1 MLDKSQLQAQ
11 GIHTI
16 DTTPHPESQK
26 LLALLKEHAPHA
38 FRDGKLDFKALTRL
52 LGEEAEY
59 ASYELN
65 FLGKREA
72 NKLSNTPAT
81 KELKSEPDRSSDF
94 DTTDNAII
102 IGDNLHALK
111 TLKSAYYGKV
121 KMIYID
127 PPYNTGSDGFIYRD
141 HFGEDYKNIL
151 RELNLMEFNDDGEEM
166 LSKRINYFKNI
177 FGDKTHSGWLSFMYP
192 RLKLAREL
200 LRDDGVI
207 FISIDDN
214 EQANLKI
221 LCDEIFGEHNFVA
234 CLCIESAPAGT
245 QSSTFIAQQHSYCLI
260 YTKTTEQ
267 NSLTRIQPSD
277 SELQEKYTEKDK
289 YGEFYLERLWKRG
302 VGGKKED
309 VPSLHFPVFYDEIK
323 NKIYIDEEAKDHDAL
338 VKIIPYQTIGVLG
351 RWTWSKDKM
360 IEERHR
366 LAVKKVKGEWKLH
379 KKQYKQ
385 DELGKLPPSII
396 RASIGRT
403 EIGSLELKTLMQTKI
418 FSYPKPTKLIK
429 HLAQIATKEGDLV
442 LDFFAGSGTTAHAVM
457 ELNAEDRNNGKQGN
471 RKFILVQ
478 LDEAIDEKANKVA
491 YDFCKNLGSE
501 NPTIADI
508 TIERVK
514 RAGAKIREANKDS
527 TIDTG
532 FKVFSLIDKQRL
544 NPQDQDLLTL
554 TSSPLTPYQKA
565 INLAL
570 HAGKT
575 LDMRIQPV
583 IEGKL
588 YRDERNFYLIACDK
602 EVQKHLASH
611 KNEEIFLSGYE
622 DIAIQDL
629 LNLQASIQKTRLKV
643 LF

>member
-1 MLDKSQLQAQ
+1 MLDRNQLQAQ

-16 DTTPHPESQK
+16 DTTPPLESQK
-26 LLALLKEHAPHA
+26 LISLLKEHAPHA
-38 FRDGKLDFKALTRL
+38 FSNGKLNLKSLANL
-52 LGEEAEY
+52 LGIESSDNHY
-59 ASYELN
+59 ALSL
-65 FLGKREA
+65 LGKQEA
-72 NKLSNTPAT
+72 NALYNSPAT
-81 KELKSEPDRSSDF
+81 KELKSEPDRSSEF
-94 DTTDNAII
+94 NTTGNAII

-141 HFGEDYKNIL
+141 HFDADYRKIL
-151 RELNLMEFNDDGEEM
+151 QEKGFIQTDEEGKEILSEALNFCQNQA
-166 LSKRINYFKNI
+166 
-177 FGDKTHSGWLSFMYP
+177 GDKSHSGWLSFMYP
-192 RLKLAREL
+192 RLRLAQDL

-221 LCDEIFGEHNFVA
+221 LCDEIFGEHNFIS
-234 CLCIESAPAGT
+234 C
-245 QSSTFIAQQHSYCLI
+245 FIWQKKSGGGQAKFFYEGHEYVLI
-260 YTKTTEQ
+260 YAKNKNE
-267 NSLTRIQPSD
+267 LDGLFRIKEEKGGINKD
-277 SELQEKYTEKDK
+277 IVRKIHGKYTNNETIKQIQKKYPNDIIQHRNLMFEELDIFLEEKIISQ
-289 YGEFYLERLWKRG
+289 
-302 VGGKKED
+302 KK
-309 VPSLHFPVFYDEIK
+309 YDEIHK
-323 NKIYIDEEAKDHDAL
+323 KIANQEYFLIPYADTKFNLICSKTENNL
-338 VKIIPYQTIGVLG
+338 VKMYSILSGY
-351 RWTWSKDKM
+351 WTADGNSEVENMFGGLVFD
-360 IEERHR
+360 
-366 LAVKKVKGEWKLH
+366 
-379 KKQYKQ
+379 
-385 DELGKLPPSII
+385 S
-396 RASIGRT
+396 
-403 EIGSLELKTLMQTKI
+403 
-418 FSYPKPTKLIK
+418 PKPTQMLKDII
-429 HLAQIATKEGDLV
+429 HANTKPDDII

-457 ELNAEDRNNGKQGN
+457 ELNAEDKNNGKQGN

-491 YDFCKNLGSE
+491 YDFCKSLGSE

-514 RAGAKIREANKDS
+514 RAGEKIREKGGDS
-527 TIDTG
+527 AIDTG
-532 FKVFSLIDKQRL
+532 FKVFSLIDKQAL
-544 NPQDQDLLTL
+544 APQDQDLLTL
-554 TSSPLTPYQKA
+554 ASSPLTPYQKA

-575 LDMRIQPV
+575 LDTRIQPV
-583 IEGKL
+583 IEDKL

-629 LNLQASIQKTRLKV
+629 LNIKPRLKV

>member
-1 MLDKSQLQAQ
+1 MLDRNQLQAQ

-16 DTTPHPESQK
+16 DTTPPLESQK
-26 LLALLKEHAPHA
+26 LISLLKEHAPHA
-38 FRDGKLDFKALTRL
+38 FSNGKLNLKSLANL
-52 LGEEAEY
+52 LGIESSDNHY
-59 ASYELN
+59 ALS
-65 FLGKREA
+65 FLGKQEA
-72 NKLSNTPAT
+72 NALYNSPAT
-81 KELKSEPDRSSDF
+81 KELKGEPDRSSDF
-94 DTTDNAII
+94 DTTGNAII

-141 HFGEDYKNIL
+141 HFDADYRKIL
-151 RELNLMEFNDDGEEM
+151 QEKGFIQTDEEGKEILSEALNFCQNTA
-166 LSKRINYFKNI
+166 
-177 FGDKTHSGWLSFMYP
+177 GDKSHSGWLSFMYP
-192 RLKLAREL
+192 RLRLAQDL

-234 CLCIESAPAGT
+234 CFVWRKKYGGGKGAKHFVDSHEYILA
-245 QSSTFIAQQHSYCLI
+245 IAKNKTMLDFNPVKRNSKQLGIFKLEDEYLQQRGKYYIRPLKSGLAERKTLI
-260 YTKTTEQ
+260 YPIECPNGNSITTQWICSQETFQ
-267 NSLTRIQPSD
+267 ELKQEERIVFKLLKNGTYNIYKKFYEND
-277 SELQEKYTEKDK
+277 MEGVLQE
-289 YGEFYLERLWKRG
+289 
-302 VGGKKED
+302 
-309 VPSLHFPVFYDEIK
+309 SIIYDLTYNADAKLEIK
-323 NKIYIDEEAKDHDAL
+323 
-338 VKIIPYQTIGVLG
+338 
-351 RWTWSKDKM
+351 
-360 IEERHR
+360 
-366 LAVKKVKGEWKLH
+366 
-379 KKQYKQ
+379 
-385 DELGKLPPSII
+385 
-396 RASIGRT
+396 
-403 EIGSLELKTLMQTKI
+403 KI
-418 FSYPKPTKLIK
+418 FNISEGRNIPFDTPKPTKLIK
-429 HLAQIATKEGDLV
+429 HLAQISTNDGDIV
-442 LDFFAGSGTTAHAVM
+442 MDFFAGSGTTAHAVM
-457 ELNAEDRNNGKQGN
+457 ELNAEDKNNGKQGN

-491 YDFCKNLGSE
+491 YDFCKSLGSE

-514 RAGAKIREANKDS
+514 RAGQKIKEEKFKESNGDS
-527 TIDTG
+527 AIDTG
-532 FKVFSLIDKQRL
+532 FKVFSLIDKQAL
-544 NPQDQDLLTL
+544 APQDQDLLTL
-554 TSSPLTPYQKA
+554 ASSPLTPYQKA

-570 HAGKT
+570 HAGRT
-575 LDMRIQPV
+575 LDTRVQPV

-643 LF
+643 LFW

>member
-16 DTTPHPESQK
+16 DTNPHPESQK

-94 DTTDNAII
+94 DTTGNAII

-151 RELNLMEFNDDGEEM
+151 RELNLMELNDDGEEM
-166 LSKRINYFKNI
+166 LSKRINYCKNI

-221 LCDEIFGEHNFVA
+221 LCDEIFGEHNFIETFLWNKTQTPPSA
-234 CLCIESAPAGT
+234 SNKTRKTHEFILCYQKVKDGKKMIARFSSDGDAPLWNETNTKRDLLFPASYVYTHLKDGIYKKGIRDKIELLDDIEVCNGKIINAFRLRGHFRWKQDTLDKEILENVYLVVKSDKLSIRYCRQGDRIVMPTNEISKKDSVGT
-245 QSSTFIAQQHSYCLI
+245 NETAS
-260 YTKTTEQ
+260 
-267 NSLTRIQPSD
+267 
-277 SELQEKYTEKDK
+277 SELKMLFE
-289 YGEFYLERLWKRG
+289 
-302 VGGKKED
+302 
-309 VPSLHFPVFYDEIK
+309 
-323 NKIYIDEEAKDHDAL
+323 
-338 VKIIPYQTIGVLG
+338 
-351 RWTWSKDKM
+351 SKDKFFSFNKP
-360 IEERHR
+360 
-366 LAVKKVKGEWKLH
+366 V
-379 KKQYKQ
+379 
-385 DELGKLPPSII
+385 
-396 RASIGRT
+396 
-403 EIGSLELKTLMQTKI
+403 SLIKYL
-418 FSYPKPTKLIK
+418 TKLITT
-429 HLAQIATKEGDLV
+429 QESNNDII

-457 ELNAEDRNNGKQGN
+457 ELNAEDKNNGKQGN

-478 LDEAIDEKANKVA
+478 LDEAIKQDGKDKIV
-491 YDFCKNLGSE
+491 YDFCKGLGSE

-514 RAGAKIREANKDS
+514 RAGQKIREANKDS

-554 TSSPLTPYQKA
+554 ASSPLTPYQKA

-570 HAGKT
+570 HAGRT
-575 LDMRIQPV
+575 LDTRIQPV
-583 IEGKL
+583 IEDKL

-602 EVQKHLASH
+602 EVQKYLTAD
-611 KNEEIFLSGYE
+611 KNKDIFLSGYE

>member
-16 DTTPHPESQK
+16 DTNPHPESQK

-81 KELKSEPDRSSDF
+81 KELKSEPDRSSEF
-94 DTTDNAII
+94 NTTGNAII

-166 LSKRINYFKNI
+166 LSKRINYCKNI

-234 CLCIESAPAGT
+234 NIVWQKKSGGGQDTSFFAREHEYILVYKKSSWEIIE
-245 QSSTFIAQQHSYCLI
+245 L
-260 YTKTTEQ
+260 TK
-267 NSLTRIQPSD
+267 
-277 SELQEKYTEKDK
+277 
-289 YGEFYLERLWKRG
+289 
-302 VGGKKED
+302 
-309 VPSLHFPVFYDEIK
+309 
-323 NKIYIDEEAKDHDAL
+323 
-338 VKIIPYQTIGVLG
+338 
-351 RWTWSKDKM
+351 
-360 IEERHR
+360 
-366 LAVKKVKGEWKLH
+366 
-379 KKQYKQ
+379 KQ
-385 DELGKLPPSII
+385 DESDFPKIINGRKAQIMKLEKWGIGALREDAPSLYYPIKDPNNEDFYPLAPNGKD
-396 RASIGRT
+396 GRWRKKPENLDSKHIHWQKNSKGRLT
-403 EIGSLELKTLMQTKI
+403 PYEVLYFDELKEQDKIIKTRTIWTEYGNTTQATKEITSI
-418 FSYPKPTKLIK
+418 FGYKLFDTPKPTKLIK
-429 HLAQIATKEGDLV
+429 HLAQISTNDNDIV
-442 LDFFAGSGTTAHAVM
+442 MDFFAGSGTTAHAVM
-457 ELNAEDRNNGKQGN
+457 ELNAEDKNNGKQGN

-491 YDFCKNLGSE
+491 YDFCKSLGSE

-514 RAGAKIREANKDS
+514 RAGQKIREANKDS

-554 TSSPLTPYQKA
+554 ASSPLTPYQKA

-570 HAGKT
+570 HAGRT
-575 LDMRIQPV
+575 LDTRIQPM
-583 IEGKL
+583 IEDKL

-602 EVQKHLASH
+602 EVQKHLTAD
-611 KNEEIFLSGYE
+611 KNKDIFLSGYE

-643 LF
+643 LFW

>member
-16 DTTPHPESQK
+16 DTTPPPESQK
-26 LLALLKEHAPHA
+26 LIALLKEHAPHA
-38 FRDGKLDFKALTRL
+38 FRDGKLDLKALASL
-52 LGEEAEY
+52 LGEETEY

-72 NKLSNTPAT
+72 NKLSSTPAT
-81 KELKSEPDRSSDF
+81 KELKSEPDRSIDF
-94 DTTDNAII
+94 ETTGNAII

-111 TLKSAYYGKV
+111 TLRAAYHGKV

-141 HFGEDYKNIL
+141 HFSEDYKNIL

-192 RLKLAREL
+192 RLRLAQDL

-234 CLCIESAPAGT
+234 CLIWRKIEENASSGGT
-245 QSSTFIAQQHSYCLI
+245 MKKTTTFRKDHEYLLC
-260 YTKTTEQ
+260 YTKD
-267 NSLTRIQPSD
+267 NDLFRTR
-277 SELQEKYTEKDK
+277 K
-289 YGEFYLERLWKRG
+289 YLELPNFENEYKNPDNDPRG
-302 VGGKKED
+302 AFKAGSISMKGNQKSPKYYEIATPSGKKYSRVWRITKEEFKKLDED
-309 VPSLHFPVFYDEIK
+309 NRIYYGKKQDSVPQIK
-323 NKIYIDEEAKDHDAL
+323 IFIN
-338 VKIIPYQTIGVLG
+338 
-351 RWTWSKDKM
+351 
-360 IEERHR
+360 EERPVTPKSILEGLGSAF
-366 LAVKKVKGEWKLH
+366 LASEKLT
-379 KKQYKQ
+379 
-385 DELGKLPPSII
+385 KLLQQPKEC
-396 RASIGRT
+396 R
-403 EIGSLELKTLMQTKI
+403 I
-418 FSYPKPTKLIK
+418 FDNPKPLDLIK
-429 HLAQIATKEGDLV
+429 RLMEVSTNDGDIV
-442 LDFFAGSGTTAHAVM
+442 MDFFAGSGTTAHAVM
-457 ELNAEDRNNGKQGN
+457 ELNAEDKNNGKQGN

-491 YDFCKNLGSE
+491 YDFCKSLGSE

-514 RAGAKIREANKDS
+514 RAGEKIREKCGDS
-527 TIDTG
+527 AVDTG
-532 FKVFSLIDKQRL
+532 FKVFSLIDKQAL
-544 NPQDQDLLTL
+544 APQDQDLLTL
-554 TSSPLTPYQKA
+554 ASSPLTPYQKA

-575 LDMRIQPV
+575 LDTRIQPV

>member
-1 MLDKSQLQAQ
+1 MLDRNQLQAQ

-94 DTTDNAII
+94 DTTGNAII

-166 LSKRINYFKNI
+166 LSKRINYCKNI

-221 LCDEIFGEHNFVA
+221 LCDEIFGEHNFVGDFIRKTKSTTNDA
-234 CLCIESAPAGT
+234 KTGINYQHEFLLCYAKDKNNANLLGGEKDLSRYKNPDNDPNGAWVSSDPIAKSGT
-245 QSSTFIAQQHSYCLI
+245 YAAITNPYTGKIDYPPKGMFWRFSKNTMQKYIDSGQIHFKKEHGDNERGFIYKRYLKDL
-260 YTKTTEQ
+260 KTTKKTFD
-267 NSLTRIQPSD
+267 SLKFTDNAFMNQP
-277 SELQEKYTEKDK
+277 
-289 YGEFYLERLWKRG
+289 
-302 VGGKKED
+302 
-309 VPSLHFPVFYDEIK
+309 
-323 NKIYIDEEAKDHDAL
+323 
-338 VKIIPYQTIGVLG
+338 
-351 RWTWSKDKM
+351 
-360 IEERHR
+360 
-366 LAVKKVKGEWKLH
+366 
-379 KKQYKQ
+379 
-385 DELGKLPPSII
+385 
-396 RASIGRT
+396 
-403 EIGSLELKTLMQTKI
+403 
-418 FSYPKPTKLIK
+418 
-429 HLAQIATKEGDLV
+429 ATKELIKLGLSEYFTYPKGVEFIKEIIKHGADDGDIV
-442 LDFFAGSGTTAHAVM
+442 MDFFAGSGTTAHAVM
-457 ELNAEDRNNGKQGN
+457 ELNAEDKNNGKQGN

-478 LDEAIDEKANKVA
+478 LDEAIDEKGNKVA
-491 YDFCKNLGSE
+491 YDFCKGLGSE

-575 LDMRIQPV
+575 LDTRIQPV